1 MICSPT
7 RNASVITE
15 DITRYMSDIEGYKR
29 ITKEKEI
36 ELANKIREGS
46 AEERQQ
52 ARDELICSNLKLVV
66 KIAHDFKRYGMTF
79 ADIVAEG
86 NRGLMTAADK
96 FQPGHGAKFSCY
108 ATWWIKQSIRKALAE
123 QTHTIRI
130 PGGATQK
137 VLNLAKVKLSFA
149 NEFNREPSD
158 EEVRGITG
166 LSEKQLENIKRADL
180 KVYSIEASVNEDDSS
195 RTTFGEF
202 IGDSYDDGAQEKS
215 NVDFAVSALNESL
228 KDLPERDRYI
238 LIHMY
243 GLGGAKMLD
252 EDTICQEVGLPI
264 TRLHIKLRRLQGKLK
279 EILQADGV
287 DF

>member
-7 RNASVITE
+7 RNTSVLTE
-15 DITRYMSDIEGYKR
+15 DISRYMNDIQQFKLISKQR
-29 ITKEKEI
+29 EI
-36 ELANKIREGS
+36 ELANLIHNGTPSEQAAARE
-46 AEERQQ
+46 
-52 ARDELICSNLKLVV
+52 ELITSSLRLVV

-108 ATWWIKQSIRKALAE
+108 ATWWIKQAIRKALAE

-137 VLNLAKVKLSFA
+137 VLNLEKVKLSFA
-149 NEFNREPSD
+149 NQFHRQPTDD
-158 EEVRGITG
+158 EIKGITG
-166 LSEKQLENIKRADL
+166 LSDKQLENIKRADL
-180 KVYSIEASVNEDDSS
+180 KVYSIEASVSEDDSS

-202 IGDSYDDGAQEKS
+202 IGESLDDGAQEKS
-215 NVDFAVSALNESL
+215 EVDYAVAALNESM

-238 LIHMY
+238 LIHLY
-243 GLGGAKMLD
+243 GLAGAKQLD
-252 EDTICQEVGLPI
+252 ENTICQETGLPI

-287 DF
+287 SL